1 MTELILVRHGQ
12 ANSGARTPQS
22 RPGHGGQPDDPVG
35 ASYDELTELGHAQA
49 RKIGQWLKSAGYE
62 FDYFVHGGLKRQRET
77 LENIGEELA
86 GGKSIPGPE
95 IYPAF
100 AEFDLKVFGIL
111 AAEMRHGRPDF
122 AAVLKEWNKVRK
134 ENSPDKG
141 VVFKK
146 LMALVLSEW
155 VARGEAFTE
164 AENFPA
170 FQKKVLSALEI
181 PVTKP
186 GRYLAV
192 TSGGP
197 ISMLTGHV
205 LGLGLTQTLGLM
217 RRIYNT
223 SLHHFVLRDNKW
235 ELASFNTVPHLKATE
250 RTLV

>member
-1 MTELILVRHGQ
+1 MYIVKQLLKNRQMTELILIRHGQ
-12 ANSGARTPQS
+12 ANASGEN
-22 RPGHGGQPDDPVG
+22 
-35 ASYDELTELGHAQA
+35 YDELTELGHAQA
-49 RKIGQWLKSAGYE
+49 RKIGQWLKSAEYE
-62 FDYFVHGGLKRQRET
+62 FDYFVHGGLKRQKQT
-77 LENIGEELA
+77 LDNIGEEFQSATLLA
-86 GGKSIPGPE
+86 DAR

-100 AEFDLKVFGIL
+100 AEFDLKVFGVL
-111 AAEMRHGRPDF
+111 AADMRHGRPDF
-122 AAVLKEWNKVRK
+122 AVVLKEWNKVRK
-134 ENSPDKG
+134 EDSPDKG
-141 VVFKK
+141 VVFKN
-146 LMALVLSEW
+146 LMGLVLTEW
-155 VARGEAFTE
+155 VSRGEAFTE
-164 AENFPA
+164 AESFPA

-181 PVTKP
+181 PIKKP